1 MSDAYERES
10 YVPLSSH
17 PSALYTWMLTPSN
30 RQNNALLNSLAQK
43 TSALKS
49 VTIDI
54 YDNARNHE
62 TIDNTVLPP
71 PPILPA
77 LGPGLLTFLGD
88 GIEWSILKHVH
99 ESPRERIA
107 INPCRARGR
116 QGRRYEGCGDLCWDW
131 SWAVG
136 CFGVGFL
143 NIKGW
148 GLGIYMDV

>member
-71 PPILPA
+71 SSYP
-77 LGPGLLTFLGD
+77 T
-88 GIEWSILKHVH
+88 S
-99 ESPRERIA
+99 
-107 INPCRARGR
+107 
-116 QGRRYEGCGDLCWDW
+116 
-131 SWAVG
+131 
-136 CFGVGFL
+136 FGTRFANVFG
-143 NIKGW
+143 
-148 GLGIYMDV
+148 

>member
-10 YVPLSSH
+10 YVPLSSYSTFSYLEYWLA
-17 PSALYTWMLTPSN
+17 PN

-71 PPILPA
+71 SATPTTIV
-77 LGPGLLTFLGD
+77 
-88 GIEWSILKHVH
+88 IWI
-99 ESPRERIA
+99 
-107 INPCRARGR
+107 C
-116 QGRRYEGCGDLCWDW
+116 
-131 SWAVG
+131 
-136 CFGVGFL
+136 
-143 NIKGW
+143 
-148 GLGIYMDV
+148 